1 MLLTPYHL
9 QLPVLPCGFSL
20 LPSVIE
26 NLTGRTPRFTHLC
39 ASLRSFIN
47 AIIRIYRNDDIRM
60 YKFHYISDTIC
71 MRRYNMQYVLN
82 RNESITV
89 NPVLDLPILK
99 QVFEKK
105 DSIIFLWGTAKA
117 KVILFFLKIK
127 KVFYPPCSLKYSII
141 LSNFSYSKLRLSLS
155 QINVI

>member
-1 MLLTPYHL
+1 
-9 QLPVLPCGFSL
+9 
-20 LPSVIE
+20 
-26 NLTGRTPRFTHLC
+26 
-39 ASLRSFIN
+39 
-47 AIIRIYRNDDIRM
+47 
-60 YKFHYISDTIC
+60 
-71 MRRYNMQYVLN
+71 MQYVLN

-127 KVFYPPCSLKYSII
+127 KVFYPPVPL
-141 LSNFSYSKLRLSLS
+141 NTQSYC
-155 QINVI
+155 QISHTVN